1 MPPPNKRRRQQE
13 SKHFMWPFKRKRKA
27 AEPTSAGPIV
37 GGPIFVSQVDITERF
52 GDDER
57 LGPDDWIP
65 TIPMNT
71 IVENPES
78 MGLPPVGADAN
89 EVYRV
94 ASHLSSVREA
104 VPIPTDGVYCPVCH
118 IANVDIGKLRTPCPR
133 CQRELLKFGWD

>member
-1 MPPPNKRRRQQE
+1 
-13 SKHFMWPFKRKRKA
+13 MWPFKRKRKA
-27 AEPTSAGPIV
+27 AEPTSAGQIV
-37 GGPIFVSQVDITERF
+37 GGPICFSQLDITERF

-71 IVENPES
+71 VFENPES
-78 MGLPPVGADAN
+78 MGLPSVGADAN
-89 EVYRV
+89 ELYPA
-94 ASHLSSVREA
+94 ASQLSSLREA